1 MLPIKFITFNLA
13 IFLWSSISA
22 QNTEV
27 RSDELDRLVW
37 TKINDRLVKLGKKPI
52 AHFEDSLTRQFAA
65 RTATRLAQEGAPFE
79 HSVNDS
85 ISYYCNGM
93 ECIHRETT
101 TSLPVTNNKRIQQIQ
116 SGNLDSLAQ
125 SIVDGWVSS
134 PDHNRAI
141 SKDIWEASTV
151 ETVIVYNTTTGRFRM
166 TAVWMSWHNPNV
178 WVTTSGYRGDWKSK

>member
-1 MLPIKFITFNLA
+1 MKKLLVLFA
-13 IFLWSSISA
+13 IALVSNNVLA
-22 QNTEV
+22 QNIEV

-37 TKINDRLVKLGKKPI
+37 TKINERLTNLGKKPI

-65 RTATRLAQEGAPFE
+65 RTATRLVQEGAPFE

-101 TSLPVTNNKRIQQIQ
+101 TSLPVRNNQRIQQIQ
-116 SGNLDSLAQ
+116 SGNLDALAQ

-141 SKDIWEASTV
+141 SKDCWEASTV
-151 ETVIVYNTTTGRFRM
+151 ETVIVYNPTTGRFRM
-166 TAVWMSWHNPNV
+166 TAVWMSWHDPNA
-178 WVTTSGYRGDWKSK
+178 WVTTSGYRGDW